1 MNRFS
6 LSMALLVVAAALLAA
21 CGAPSADG
29 SAATSG
35 PAQSGDVL
43 PGGDV
48 TLGGGMPLPAA
59 HAAVQA
65 LAEARGLAA
74 ADISVISAEAVEWP
88 DTCLGMARPD
98 QTCAA
103 VITPGYRVILQTG
116 GEQVTFHTDEF
127 GAALVL
133 VE

>member
-21 CGAPSADG
+21 CGAPSTDS

-35 PAQSGDVL
+35 DA
-43 PGGDV
+43 

-74 ADISVISAEAVEWP
+74 ADIAIVSAEAVEWP
-88 DTCLGMARPD
+88 DACLGVEQPD
-98 QTCAA
+98 QMCAD
-103 VITPGYRVILQTG
+103 VITPGYRVILQAG

-133 VE
+133 VQ